1 LNTENFVEEKAF
13 TMENYSATGKSAIG
27 LDANV
32 AAALGYIIGVLGL
45 INFIIE
51 KESKFVKFHGIQSVL
66 YSVGIGVVFT
76 VVWIVLI
83 VFGIVLSAVSD
94 VLGMLMWL
102 INSVLFFAFFLA
114 MFGGL
119 IYAAYQAYQG
129 KFFKLPIVGNFAEK
143 IVK

>member
-1 LNTENFVEEKAF
+1 
-13 TMENYSATGKSAIG
+13 MENYSATGKSAIG

-45 INFIIE
+45 VNFLIE
-51 KESKFVKFHGIQSVL
+51 KENKFVKFHGIQSVI
-66 YSVGIGVVFT
+66 YSVGIGAVFM

-83 VFGIVLSAVSD
+83 VFGVILSAVSD
-94 VLGMLMWL
+94 VLGVLMWL
-102 INSVLFFAFFLA
+102 INTVLFFAFFLA

-119 IYAAYQAYQG
+119 IYAAYKAYQG
-129 KFFKLPIVGNFAEK
+129 QMFKLPIVGNFAEK